1 MVRRRRRRVTNK
13 KSSTPRAKSVKLD
26 KSVWVRS
33 GKSITDYRN
42 SLLFEQEGL
51 CAISG
56 LPLSNTNSVL
66 DHGHSDSGG
75 GVDGKVRGVLQSDLN
90 MLEGRYLKLFKKAKL
105 NERFGLTFAQ
115 LLINMGEYL
124 LQDNSDRPYHYKY
137 MDDLRKHISRLR
149 KDEIELKL
157 YKDFDIVISGN
168 EDKRELVRMY
178 VQSFVELVEHKE
190 HKRRTT

>member
-1 MVRRRRRRVTNK
+1 MPRRKRKSSPK
-13 KSSTPRAKSVKLD
+13 KSRQPRAKPVRLNPD
-26 KSVWVRS
+26 VWVRS
-33 GKSITDYRN
+33 GKSITDYRS

-56 LPLSNTNSVL
+56 LPLSNSNSVL

-75 GVDGKVRGVLQSDLN
+75 GVDGKVRGVLQSDIN

-115 LLINMGEYL
+115 LLINMGQYL
-124 LQDNSDRPYHYKY
+124 QQDNSDRPYHFCY
-137 MDDLRKHISRLR
+137 MTDLRKYISRLR
-149 KDEIELKL
+149 KDQIELKL
-157 YKDFDIVISGN
+157 YKDFDIVITGN

-178 VQSFVELVEHKE
+178 MQSFVELVELKE
-190 HKRRTT
+190 RRNK